1 MSENM
6 HMAEEKCEIYV
17 FSCYVQAR
25 DCLKRMVTL
34 CLNRFLKLHS
44 SLIR

>member
-25 DCLKRMVTL
+25 DCLKRMVAL
-34 CLNRFLKLHS
+34 CWIMFKTFFE
-44 SLIR
+44 IAQ